1 MPPLPLIAIPIALAA
16 LHQVA
21 GREIPKAVNKAIE
34 DGVSKKVDAFLAD
47 SQQSIQKDTVIYT
60 GLIFV
65 SLSSLLLTHVGL
77 LPASLRFALFI
88 LVYTIPLIFTLRFLF
103 RLARFAPQVL
113 NLKADLT
120 AAVSHEIETSGM
132 KRKVVLKLYE
142 TRTPEQL
149 AAQAVGQTLFKL
161 LDSAKENWKIWAYH
175 LGCYLVSYLA
185 LLLLR
190 FQI

>member
-1 MPPLPLIAIPIALAA
+1 MPPLPWIAIPIALAA
-16 LHQVA
+16 IHQVA
-21 GREIPKAVNKAIE
+21 GREIPKAVTRAIE
-34 DGVSKKVDAFLAD
+34 NAVDKRVKAFLID
-47 SQQSIQKDTVIYT
+47 WEQSIRKDTAIYT
-60 GLIFV
+60 GLILV
-65 SLSSLLLTHVGL
+65 SLSSLLFNYLGL
-77 LPASLRFALFI
+77 LPDNLRVGLVI
-88 LVYTIPLIFTLRFLF
+88 LVYTVPLLFTLRFLF
-103 RLARFAPQVL
+103 RLAQFAPRVL
-113 NLKADLT
+113 NLKAELT

-175 LGCYLVSYLA
+175 LGCYLVSYLV

-190 FQI
+190 FQV